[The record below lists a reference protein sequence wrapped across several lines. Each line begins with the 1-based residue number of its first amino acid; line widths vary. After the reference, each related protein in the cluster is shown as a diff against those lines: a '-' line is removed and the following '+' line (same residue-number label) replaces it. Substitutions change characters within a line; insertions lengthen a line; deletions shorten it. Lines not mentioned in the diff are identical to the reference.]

1 VFHYKE
7 SFIGL
12 RGKRNLVQVSRFIFH
27 VIMSPMRLVV
37 ASLVNVLPQSR
48 RGLTFDGLLVG
59 A

>member
-1 VFHYKE
+1 MLSMAFAPLR
-7 SFIGL
+7 GL
-12 RGKRNLVQVSRFIFH
+12 RNFVQVSRLIFH

-37 ASLVNVLPQSR
+37 ASLVNVLPQFR